1 MRSISAI
8 RSSTEVCEKL
18 AKARLAAATAR
29 STSAT
34 PPPEVTVAQGSS
46 DVGSIR
52 VRVPS
57 PVGRDPLAVDVELSE
72 VLHFLPPY
80 GRATSNVHDK
90 CQTINRHAGCQ
101 SPRPRIG
108 TSTASGLIRRA
119 AKSKYSTGPIPM
131 HRSRPRD
138 IAVA

>member
-8 RSSTEVCEKL
+8 RSSTDVCEKV

-29 STSAT
+29 STSGT

-57 PVGRDPLAVDVELSE
+57 PVG
-72 VLHFLPPY
+72 
-80 GRATSNVHDK
+80 ATHWPS
-90 CQTINRHAGCQ
+90 I
-101 SPRPRIG
+101 
-108 TSTASGLIRRA
+108 
-119 AKSKYSTGPIPM
+119 
-131 HRSRPRD
+131 
-138 IAVA
+138 